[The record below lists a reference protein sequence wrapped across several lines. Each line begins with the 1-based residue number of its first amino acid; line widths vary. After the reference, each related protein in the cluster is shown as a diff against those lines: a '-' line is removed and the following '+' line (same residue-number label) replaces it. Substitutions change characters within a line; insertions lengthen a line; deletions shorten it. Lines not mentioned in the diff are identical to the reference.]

1 MNSTGS
7 LMRVKKQFRNLR
19 PDYEIFLWI
28 KSFDCTGTTQYKNE
42 SQLLREFKQSAIKRK
57 KKPKQNS
64 IQNKKSCK
72 NNAETEF
79 QEMITTRQQILEEAY
94 TLKSPE
100 YQLQSPSVK

>member
-1 MNSTGS
+1 MWIFDAN
-7 LMRVKKQFRNLR
+7 KKQFRNLR

-42 SQLLREFKQSAIKRK
+42 SQLLREFKHSAIKQK

-64 IQNKKSCK
+64 IQNNKKSCK
-72 NNAETEF
+72 NDAKTEF
-79 QEMITTRQQILEEAY
+79 QEMITIRQQILEEAY

-100 YQLQSPSVK
+100 SPSVS